1 MTKTGSALTSEM
13 VGPAGS
19 TSEGA
24 FSRTKSGEEDD
35 VCPPPDALAGLL
47 LEDWARAAAGA
58 RLANRQNTAADRT
71 AEDGNAL
78 NVMKNP
84 ASF

>member
-35 VCPPPDALAGLL
+35 VCPPADEL
-47 LEDWARAAAGA
+47 LEDWASAAAGA
-58 RLANRQNTAADRT
+58 ILAKRQNIAAERT
-71 AEDGNAL
+71 VTDGNAL

-84 ASF
+84 V

>member
-1 MTKTGSALTSEM
+1 MRKTGSALTSEM

-35 VCPPPDALAGLL
+35 VCPTADELDELL
-47 LEDWARAAAGA
+47 LGDWASAEAGA
-58 RLANRQNTAADRT
+58 MPAKRKRT
-71 AEDGNAL
+71 ATGKRAKTEYGL
-78 NVMKNP
+78 IVMNNP
-84 ASF
+84 V